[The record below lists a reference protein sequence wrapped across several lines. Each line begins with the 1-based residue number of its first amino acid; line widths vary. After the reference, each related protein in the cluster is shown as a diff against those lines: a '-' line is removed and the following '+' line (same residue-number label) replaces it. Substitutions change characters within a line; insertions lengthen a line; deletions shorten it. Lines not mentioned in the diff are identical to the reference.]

1 MAQIRGSEFSGKVL
15 CAGLEAKVHR
25 GTIRGAGTRRL
36 TAKRGLGHSV
46 HGVIGR
52 MAVTV
57 RGLSDWLK
65 AKPFF
70 LLLVVFWG
78 AQGAYGQV
86 KLETPQ
92 QTNEKIQQLASL
104 ARTHPVDTPVGTG
117 DLLHIDVFDVPELT
131 REVRVSDTG
140 DISYPLIPGK
150 IAAAGETP
158 FQLEVNLEHLLIEN
172 GLISHPQVSVF
183 VKEQNSQ
190 PVTIVGAVMHP
201 MIFQVIRPTT
211 LLEVLAAA
219 GGIAQEAGSKIVII
233 RPNHPGIGGP
243 PAAGTD
249 GTPGPD
255 SQVMTIEIQDLLESG
270 NSSFNVAI
278 YGGDFISV
286 PSAGIVY
293 VEGSGISQPGGY
305 VLQSHGEQITVLK
318 AVALAHGM
326 TGFAKADDAVI
337 FRMNPNTGQR
347 DQIAVHI
354 KQIEKNKTEDVAMK
368 SNDILYVPDS
378 LGRKIL
384 AKGAEAAVS
393 AGTAITVYRVGNQ

>member
-1 MAQIRGSEFSGKVL
+1 V
-15 CAGLEAKVHR
+15 
-25 GTIRGAGTRRL
+25 
-36 TAKRGLGHSV
+36 GHSV
-46 HGVIGR
+46 GGVICR

-65 AKPFF
+65 AKPVFF
-70 LLLVVFWG
+70 LVVFFFG
-78 AQGAYGQV
+78 VQGAYSQE

-92 QTNEKIQQLASL
+92 QTNEKIQQLANL
-104 ARTHPVDTPVGTG
+104 ARIHPVDTPVGTG

-140 DISYPLIPGK
+140 DISYPLIPGR
-150 IAAAGETP
+150 IPAAGQTP
-158 FQLEVNLEHLLIEN
+158 FQLQVSLEHLLIEN

-190 PVTIVGAVMHP
+190 PVTIVGAVLKP
-201 MIFQVIRPTT
+201 MIYQIIRPTT

-219 GGIAQEAGSKIVII
+219 GGLAQDAGSSIIVT
-233 RPNHPGIGGP
+233 RSSRPGI
-243 PAAGTD
+243 AGEPGKD
-249 GTPGPD
+249 GTSAPGPD
-255 SQVMTIEIQDLLESG
+255 SQTIKIEIQDLLVSG
-270 NSSFNVAI
+270 NPSFNVPI

-286 PSAGIVY
+286 PTAGIIY

-318 AVALAHGM
+318 AIALAHGM

-347 DQIAVHI
+347 EQIPVHI

-368 SNDILYVPDS
+368 TNDILYVPDS
-378 LGRKIL
+378 IGRKIL
-384 AKGAEAAVS
+384 ARGAEAAVMVGS
-393 AGTAITVYRVGNQ
+393 SVAIYRSGSF